1 MNGLTPT
8 PEQQAILDLGLDT
21 IRVSAGAGTGKTTT
35 VAMAISNLIANH
47 DVEPEHV
54 LGMTFTNKA
63 ASELADRVRGFLGV
77 GVDPGREVEVHTY
90 HGFAAQ
96 ILSEFGLLVGL
107 EQRPEVITPT
117 FSRQLLSETYLN
129 TDYDV
134 IDITWSGRLDQIKQL
149 GDRLG
154 DHLLAPSD
162 LLNSPHPDEEPWPER
177 VEMLETLQRYQEDK
191 RALSVVDYAD
201 LITLATRLVVSSK
214 SIADTIRDRYQVVV
228 LDEYQDTNP
237 AQRVLLA
244 TLFGDRFPVI
254 AVGDVDQTIY
264 EWRGAS
270 AENFNLFPEHFS
282 RPDGSRPL
290 VTELTDNY
298 RSGQR
303 ILDVANQIRH
313 QANPDAAD
321 LHSPDRDDGVIETRW
336 AGNAMI
342 EAEWIARRFE
352 EIHESGTPWSDMAV
366 LFRKNKDF
374 AVVVEALADHDIPIE
389 VANLGGLLSI
399 PEIAEIRSW
408 MTLLARPGDAAS
420 ALQVLTGSRYQM
432 GLADLAPISRWI
444 AANSDAPADVLPPI
458 TFMEG
463 IEALD
468 RVEGLR
474 DEARLGYRH
483 FIDSYLDLVRETQ
496 GASLVEVARLI
507 LDRTRAWPDIEAL
520 PEVARL
526 TARLN
531 IYRFL
536 DLAEDWSP
544 LRGRSSLAVFLDYL
558 DAMEDEPAEELDAA
572 RLSGED
578 AVTLVTVHRAKGL
591 EWEVVAIPALTHGN
605 FPAGSRAHP
614 DPKKP
619 SVLPIEYRVDS
630 MFDAMPTDEKERTA
644 FFQELNLNQEWRVAY
659 VAASRAKS
667 HLLVSGGYWYG
678 HPETTVNPKEPSML
692 FELIDSSPHRVDAG
706 KDPEPDRPELLRRQQ
721 PDGEPDPLFPD
732 GWRASL
738 RAAIENPDRVRAG
751 RPSSRASRCAVSS

>member
-1 MNGLTPT
+1 
-8 PEQQAILDLGLDT
+8 
-21 IRVSAGAGTGKTTT
+21 
-35 VAMAISNLIANH
+35 
-47 DVEPEHV
+47 
-54 LGMTFTNKA
+54 
-63 ASELADRVRGFLGV
+63 
-77 GVDPGREVEVHTY
+77 
-90 HGFAAQ
+90 
-96 ILSEFGLLVGL
+96 
-107 EQRPEVITPT
+107 
-117 FSRQLLSETYLN
+117 
-129 TDYDV
+129 
-134 IDITWSGRLDQIKQL
+134 
-149 GDRLG
+149 
-154 DHLLAPSD
+154 
-162 LLNSPHPDEEPWPER
+162 
-177 VEMLETLQRYQEDK
+177 
-191 RALSVVDYAD
+191 
-201 LITLATRLVVSSK
+201 
-214 SIADTIRDRYQVVV
+214 VVV

-520 PEVARL
+520 PDVARL

-572 RLSGED
+572 RL
-578 AVTLVTVHRAKGL
+578 
-591 EWEVVAIPALTHGN
+591 
-605 FPAGSRAHP
+605 
-614 DPKKP
+614 
-619 SVLPIEYRVDS
+619 
-630 MFDAMPTDEKERTA
+630 
-644 FFQELNLNQEWRVAY
+644 
-659 VAASRAKS
+659 
-667 HLLVSGGYWYG
+667 
-678 HPETTVNPKEPSML
+678 L
-692 FELIDSSPHRVDAG
+692 FN
-706 KDPEPDRPELLRRQQ
+706 
-721 PDGEPDPLFPD
+721 
-732 GWRASL
+732 
-738 RAAIENPDRVRAG
+738 IEN
-751 RPSSRASRCAVSS
+751 